1 VPWLLAA
8 CAGAEVLCAFAE
20 PTPKRRTKRKILRIR
35 LPHLTIKG
43 DAENITLTGQLTQLR
58 PGSAVNSRFAEVVER
73 KAAIIGAAPLDEVMS
88 LPPGQPNSPR
98 CSAGGPAPQFLIR
111 LEPRVPSLFGNLAAL
126 LRRTPNDPCLEAGPF
141 WTDVFVGAGLP
152 WRGLLESVLTHG
164 VMVAAIWSLS
174 QAAWLNRPQVI
185 MRPQFQHSQIVYF
198 KTSEYLPPIK
208 TASPRAR
215 VAHPADPAYAPQEII
230 SVPPEADNRNQTIV
244 TPPDVKLSQEMSL
257 PNLVSWTP
265 SPGPVPVPGS
275 LNSKLTLP
283 QISTPVI
290 PPPPE
295 VARANDRAASPVQ
308 QASVIAP
315 PPDVADTAH
324 QAGPAL
330 AQPTAVAPAPEN
342 TSELASVRA
351 LNAPQPAVVPPPVA
365 AATVTRTV
373 GTMNVAELQPQVSA
387 PKLPLSAQQTASDN
401 GAATGGVAG
410 QAESSAAAPP
420 DTQNVV
426 FGRPSGQLVALGL
439 SPSAVSGPISIP
451 EGNRRGIFAAGP
463 SGHAGASGT
472 PAANSGGTAEAG
484 IGSSNSPGSDKLAGI
499 SVAPGTSSPANTG
512 APVVAS
518 LAPGHN
524 LMALARVPS
533 LSPRVTTE
541 TPSIAPSEIDR
552 EVFGHKKFY
561 SVTLNMPNL
570 NSRSGSWVIRFAE
583 LNQDDK
589 QGDLTAPVVVEKVDP
604 AYPGILMREHVEG
617 TVTLYAVIGTDG
629 NVAGVRVLRGVEG
642 RLDAAAR
649 DALSHCHFRP
659 ATKNGLAVAL
669 EAVIRIP
676 FEVHRIPY

>member
-1 VPWLLAA
+1 
-8 CAGAEVLCAFAE
+8 
-20 PTPKRRTKRKILRIR
+20 
-35 LPHLTIKG
+35 
-43 DAENITLTGQLTQLR
+43 
-58 PGSAVNSRFAEVVER
+58 
-73 KAAIIGAAPLDEVMS
+73 MS

-98 CSAGGPAPQFLIR
+98 CSASGPAPQFLIR
-111 LEPRVPSLFGNLAAL
+111 LEPRLTSLFGNLAAL
-126 LRRTPNDPCLEAGPF
+126 LRRTSHEPWLEAGPF

-164 VMVAAIWSLS
+164 LMVSAIWGLS

-185 MRPQFQHSQIVYF
+185 MRPQFQHSQIVYYT
-198 KTSEYLPPIK
+198 TSEYLPPIQ
-208 TASPRAR
+208 TPSPRAR
-215 VAHPADPAYAPQEII
+215 EEHPADPAYAPQEII
-230 SVPPEADNRNQTIV
+230 SVPSEADNRSQTIV
-244 TPPDVKLSQEMSL
+244 TPPDVKLAQEMPL
-257 PNLVSWTP
+257 PNLVAWTP

-275 LNSKLTLP
+275 LKSKLTLP
-283 QISTPVI
+283 QTSTPVI

-295 VARANDRAASPVQ
+295 VARANDRAASPVP

-315 PPDVADTAH
+315 PPDVAGAAH
-324 QAGPAL
+324 HAGPAL

-342 TSELASVRA
+342 TSDLANVHVPD
-351 LNAPQPAVVPPPVA
+351 APQPAVVPPPVPTT
-365 AATVTRTV
+365 TVTRAV
-373 GTMNVAELQPQVSA
+373 GTINVAELQPQVSA
-387 PKLPLSAQQTASDN
+387 PKLPLPPQQTASATV
-401 GAATGGVAG
+401 GEGTATGKGAGTGGAAG
-410 QAESSAAAPP
+410 QAESSAAAAP

-439 SPSAVSGPISIP
+439 SPSAVSGPISVP
-451 EGNRRGIFAAGP
+451 QGNRRGIFAAGP
-463 SGHAGASGT
+463 SGHPGASGT

-484 IGSSNSPGSDKLAGI
+484 TGSSNSPSSDKLAGI

-512 APVVAS
+512 GPVIAS

-533 LSPRVTTE
+533 LPPRVTTE
-541 TPSIAPSEIDR
+541 APSIAPSEIDR
-552 EVFGHKKFY
+552 QVFGHKKFY